1 MNRWTMGM
9 TAALAAMLVAQPLGA
24 QSTDLGAHCDNAIP
38 EDQREAREACYV
50 VAQAVTSAQPQLGVL
65 MAAGNPT
72 IGAASAG
79 GIRLGVLPRFSISPK
94 LNLVFVRVPD
104 ILTEQAGGAVQQLN
118 EAVGIPVPALAGE
131 VSMGIFPGFDVA
143 PTLGSLFGVDLLA
156 NATWLPFNA
165 FDVEGLGQEGN
176 PSFAWGLGGRLGIL
190 RESFTTPGVSVSL
203 MYRRLDRTA
212 FGDVCPGGT
221 SSVQGHQTCPGDG
234 DPGEF
239 AFDLGNWSTR
249 AVIGKRLLGLG
260 LVAGVGHD
268 RYASTIDFGVRG
280 DPGFIPVLDDAPVYR
295 VQDVDLSASRWSAFV
310 NASYTLLIGTIGLE
324 VGWQEGMD
332 PLPSFE
338 QVQSDFDPRR
348 STVFGSLGL
357 RVAL

>member
-1 MNRWTMGM
+1 MNRWMMGM
-9 TAALAAMLVAQPLGA
+9 TAALAALLVAQPLGA
-24 QSTDLGAHCDNAIP
+24 QSTDLGARCDQI
-38 EDQREAREACYV
+38 EDPDAREACYV

-165 FDVEGLGQEGN
+165 FDVEGLGQPGN

-221 SSVQGHQTCPGDG
+221 SQLAGYEACPGEG

-280 DPGFIPVLDDAPVYR
+280 DPGAIPVLEDAPVYR
-295 VQDVDLSASRWSAFV
+295 VRDVDLSASRWSAFV

-324 VGWQEGMD
+324 VGWQEGME

-357 RVAL
+357 RIAL